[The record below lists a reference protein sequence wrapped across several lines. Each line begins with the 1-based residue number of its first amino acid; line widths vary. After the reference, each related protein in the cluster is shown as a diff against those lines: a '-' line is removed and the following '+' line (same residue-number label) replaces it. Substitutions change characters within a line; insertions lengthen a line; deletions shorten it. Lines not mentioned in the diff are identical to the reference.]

1 MTIFKRVKNP
11 HYIWE
16 NEVMK
21 SGILVFFYLV
31 SAFLLGQ
38 EAPTGVYLK
47 VLGTVQDGGA
57 PHIACKKKCCSDL
70 NAEEI
75 NNRKVT
81 ALEVF
86 DTATEKSLLFEA
98 TPDIVSQWTALRY
111 PLQGIFITHAHIG
124 HYSGLLQLGRE
135 ALGAKKIPVFAMP
148 KMQSFLENNA
158 PWSQLVT
165 LENIVIE
172 SLENKKTIRPIKAI
186 QVTPLRVPH
195 RDEFSETV
203 GFIISGPHKT
213 VLFIP
218 DIDKWSLWDED
229 LVLWLNKVDMAFIDA
244 TFFSSEEVQHRA
256 ISEIPH
262 PLVQETIQLLNTKS
276 KTFKNKVYFI
286 HMNHTNPLLNQD
298 GDTTKW
304 VLKQGF
310 RIARL
315 GQQFKL

>member
-1 MTIFKRVKNP
+1 
-11 HYIWE
+11 
-16 NEVMK
+16 MK

-57 PHIACKKKCCSDL
+57 PHIACKKKCCSHL

-124 HYSGLLQLGRE
+124 HYAGLMFFGHE
-135 ALGAKKIPVFAMP
+135 SMGASNVPVFAMP
-148 KMQSFLENNA
+148 RMMDYLGTNG
-158 PWSQLVT
+158 PWSQLVAYNNIALRPLAHNRT
-165 LENIVIE
+165 ENL
-172 SLENKKTIRPIKAI
+172 SGLG
-186 QVTPLRVPH
+186 VTPFLVPH

-203 GFIISGPHKT
+203 GYSIQGPNKT
-213 VLFIP
+213 ALFIP
-218 DIDKWSLWDED
+218 DINKWSVWERDIAE
-229 LVLWLNKVDMAFIDA
+229 VIKTVDYALLDA
-244 TFFSSEEVQHRA
+244 TFFGAGELPGRDMSRV
-256 ISEIPH
+256 PH
-262 PLVQETIQLLNTKS
+262 PLVTETMAALAGLGPEQRK
-276 KTFKNKVYFI
+276 KVWFI
-286 HMNHTNPLLNQD
+286 HMNHTNPLLDPKSEEAMLVRAAGYN
-298 GDTTKW
+298 
-304 VLKQGF
+304 
-310 RIARL
+310 IATEATRL
-315 GQQFKL
+315 DL